1 MTTSRSYG
9 HSPLETTAAAGPPGT
24 GPLVAGDAPTTDAVE
39 RPSVA
44 PLRAEPVEG
53 ARIGRYIVLD
63 VLGSGGMGVVVA
75 AYDPTLDRK
84 VAIKLIDARHRGD
97 AGSRLRMEREA
108 QAMARLSHPNVVTIY
123 EVGEHEGDL
132 FLAMEFVKGR
142 DLGAWLRER
151 RVDWR
156 QALEVF
162 VQAGRGLAAA
172 HRVGIVHREHKPRP
186 RNPAPN
192 TGAPPISSDPAE
204 LRG

>member
-1 MTTSRSYG
+1 MIDQGSRSQG
-9 HSPLETTAAAGPPGT
+9 QSPLEPTAAAGPPGT
-24 GPLVAGDAPTTDAVE
+24 GPLAADAPTTDARD
-39 RPSVA
+39 RPGPA
-44 PLRAEPVEG
+44 PVRVDPVEG

-142 DLGAWLRER
+142 DLCAWLRER

-156 QALEVF
+156 QVLEVF
-162 VQAGRGLAAA
+162 IQAGRGLAAA
-172 HRVGIVHREHKPRP
+172 HRVGIVHREHKPL
-186 RNPAPN
+186 
-192 TGAPPISSDPAE
+192 PP
-204 LRG
+204 